1 MTHPIPPS
9 LELKTVIRDGQPP
22 DLPRVVVLPAVLY
35 DRLLDEL
42 RRTADALA
50 GHADRIA
57 VLLDELAEGYE

>member
-9 LELKTVIRDGQPP
+9 LELKTVIRQPP